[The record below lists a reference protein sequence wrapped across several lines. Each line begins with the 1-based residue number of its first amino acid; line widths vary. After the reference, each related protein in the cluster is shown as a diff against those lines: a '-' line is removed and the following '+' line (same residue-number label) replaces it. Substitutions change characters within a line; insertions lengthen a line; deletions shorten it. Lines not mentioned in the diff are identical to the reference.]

1 MKNFLI
7 TTIAGFCLLV
17 LASAAVAEARYVQD
31 QLEITM
37 RTGESTR
44 NSIIRMLASGDR
56 VELLE
61 SNPDSGYSKIRTSDG
76 TEGWVLTRFLMS
88 EPAARQQLANLRI
101 RAATLREEQGRLE
114 TELEGVRDK
123 NARLADP
130 YSMTFLKPGFDEFSF
145 SFPDTDGDM
154 VSLSDPRF
162 AGKVVLVTL
171 AGTWCPNCHDE
182 ARYLADFYREYR
194 DRGLEVVGLMYEHF
208 EDFETAAE
216 QVRRFRAE
224 LGIDYTLL
232 VAGYSDKQ
240 RAAETLPM
248 LNRVLAFPTTIFL
261 GRNGEVR
268 RIHTGFTGPGTG
280 EYYDR
285 FIAEFEDYVAGL
297 VAETL

>member
-114 TELEGVRDK
+114 TELEGVRNENQNLRTQLSDMEERYRQASRELAEIRRAAADVLAVNENNKQLSQQIIDVRQELDAK
-123 NARLADP
+123 NAEAEMMRRNTTRSWFMTGAGVAFGGLLLGLLIPRLRWRKN
-130 YSMTFLKPGFDEFSF
+130 SSWG
-145 SFPDTDGDM
+145 
-154 VSLSDPRF
+154 SL
-162 AGKVVLVTL
+162 
-171 AGTWCPNCHDE
+171 
-182 ARYLADFYREYR
+182 
-194 DRGLEVVGLMYEHF
+194 
-208 EDFETAAE
+208 
-216 QVRRFRAE
+216 
-224 LGIDYTLL
+224 
-232 VAGYSDKQ
+232 
-240 RAAETLPM
+240 
-248 LNRVLAFPTTIFL
+248 
-261 GRNGEVR
+261 
-268 RIHTGFTGPGTG
+268 
-280 EYYDR
+280 
-285 FIAEFEDYVAGL
+285 
-297 VAETL
+297 